1 MLAGIY
7 AAATQGVGAPKARAL
22 LQACTAAAPA
32 TRSRRV
38 CVAPKSARSRGPRW
52 ADSAQDICINTA
64 HLWCHRPYLRH
75 VTSYH
80 PIMRGREKPAQKAV
94 PTWPTSMANMLA
106 QRLSSMGTRWGLWDQ
121 AASQLTVRS
130 ALKLHRYVSHQ
141 PQRQRTSNITHRSP
155 AGGACAVG
163 MVLGGLAA
171 QSEAHW
177 SAEKCRVPSTGRV
190 ESGWAAVCAVRCS
203 TAHTH
208 EVVKRRGL

>member
-1 MLAGIY
+1 MGRDLNRPVFNACVLQSSGS
-7 AAATQGVGAPKARAL
+7 GVYVFHCR
-22 LQACTAAAPA
+22 
-32 TRSRRV
+32 
-38 CVAPKSARSRGPRW
+38 
-52 ADSAQDICINTA
+52 
-64 HLWCHRPYLRH
+64 RPYLRH

-141 PQRQRTSNITHRSP
+141 PQRQRTSSITHRSP

-177 SAEKCRVPSTGRV
+177 SAEKCRVPSTGRL

-208 EVVKRRGL
+208 EVVNRRGLQAERPRKELVAGGRSNAP